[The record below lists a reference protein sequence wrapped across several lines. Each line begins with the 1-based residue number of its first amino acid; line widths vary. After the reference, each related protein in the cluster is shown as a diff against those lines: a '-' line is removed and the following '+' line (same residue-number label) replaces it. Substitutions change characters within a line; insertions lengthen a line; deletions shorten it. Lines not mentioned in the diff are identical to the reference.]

1 LALLLALLMVF
12 TATGMQVFAND
23 GTDTDDTEQ
32 VEENTPVV
40 EESKTETTPAPEV
53 ETTTTPEQTTTVET
67 PTETTT
73 DTTTTVDTNTDQ
85 TNGTPTEPTEPAE
98 PSETTDGSTEDTEGE
113 TAEEPTTPPDPL
125 DLTSYIKKSSM
136 NVTSGDTPYAID
148 GQTVPSMEVVSV
160 TLEFGEVTGLAQ
172 GQKLVYNIPQSYVQA
187 DTISESNTDKNKVLY
202 RTSASTSEPVY
213 QVIGTFTLDAS
224 GKVTITPDE
233 KYLTENGT
241 VELPGGQFTFTG
253 MLSSQLGE
261 GEQSLQFGNATALK
275 FTISDQDT
283 EDVPVVTSPKR
294 GPAKAASA
302 SGTTDI
308 SKYITKDSTMSVT
321 IGGKEYSMADLETTG
336 KEVPEGSGVSVRL
349 YFDTIKNI
357 PAGNTLTYQIPSALA
372 MSENLEPTDVL
383 DAQTGEV
390 LGSFVIGSDGLITI
404 TIDQDY
410 HTKFANPDGSLTL
423 HGFNLYFYGSFSSSA
438 GQEEGSEDN
447 IISFTGSHT
456 ADDVFFRIPFDYKND
471 RANVQITKDGD
482 FNVQTRTISY
492 TVTVTAPSDNTE
504 DAYNVKVTDYMTPAV
519 ESFIEPDT
527 DKDNKDNLY
536 RTATTTNGTFNPAT
550 GVWTISGDMKPGTS
564 YTLTYDLVV
573 KKDYFTNNPNAEVIT
588 NKATVT
594 FNECGLNDAT
604 DIQSAAGTALVEKS
618 CNNTPTLD
626 ENGTY
631 LTYTLKVSAHGA
643 TMTGI
648 VVEDVFDT
656 PGHISS
662 IVVDD
667 ADAASV
673 VINNESKSFKWT
685 VGDLNDGEDATLTYK
700 AYLNPY
706 AWAGASENYYTKAQT
721 NTQTVRNTATVT
733 VNNSPDGSPET
744 GEVPVVT
751 DSTTYNS
758 QIQKMWLQKTGSL
771 LDNGQILFTVTANGS
786 PTADNVASIY
796 DNLTGGTYVED
807 GVITV
812 KRYKSDSDT
821 KETIDTTKINVADV
835 LNADKTG
842 WNIDLTKVTTTDGET
857 KNISGRYYYV
867 VNYYV
872 NAPGAKVTNQAGLGV
887 LGGPGIVITK
897 EIQGASGWTKNTDF
911 KKDKVSISY
920 KTGEIPNILT
930 LYKTAPRGLV
940 AYDHT
945 STSYC
950 YDNGYAWFDDDAISR
965 IVVKAG
971 DTVLE
976 EGVDYSVAGDTTGIT
991 SSNCMASMKDKYS
1004 GFKVKFLRDVAA
1016 SKAAPITISYVMKF
1030 HNEVLQQSDYQV
1042 SKGTPWVSNYFNISY
1057 PVGDDL
1063 QDAIVGGGQD
1073 QWWYETLPYNIPLKK
1088 SNGTYDKANGT
1099 ISWTIEVNSQSTLG
1113 GDATLYDLLPE
1124 GLTFE
1129 SAYIQDMGVL
1139 AGGDTT
1145 DAKARPAQT
1154 TINGKGKGETIKASD
1169 CTVEDYTDESGQ
1181 KYSRV
1186 KLSIKALSR
1195 FECYSGGQIK
1205 ENTFESAVKGWGKVT
1220 IVITAKV
1227 NADVLMSD
1235 QAATFVN
1242 TAILTDNDYLPGS
1255 VTATGSA
1262 TVPATG
1268 ETILSKSKA
1277 NVDAPAYVQFALN
1290 INTNSLD
1297 LVDGDGDVVVDDVMG
1312 EGMSMAT
1319 AHKDS
1324 FKVYNVTG
1332 KDIADDAGKLSVTK
1346 VVANGTDVTDQC
1358 SWTNVT
1364 TEATQPSYQFTV
1376 PDSMHVVI
1384 VYWAAFSGIA
1394 GQQVDV
1400 TNSAYYSYNGKD
1412 YSNNNSS
1419 WSGSVNVQGAGADAY
1434 ANPYFYLQK
1443 QDQWGN
1449 NVSGAVFAVFKYNS
1463 ASGEYDTLVSER
1475 TTLNGLAYIGHNV
1488 TDSSDSF
1495 AKLQMNTIYKIKEIS
1510 SPVGYKLDNTEHYF
1524 EFVDLSNGG
1533 TVTVTDEVIA
1543 AHVAEKHGGLTVVD
1557 MTPGG
1562 TYTVTNTFTGAS
1574 YQIPVKKTIN
1584 RESIHSTVD
1593 FTFNLTQVA
1602 ADDGSMLPVYTDE
1615 DYKVAMPS
1623 SGIKATITGSGTTDF
1638 TTLHFKSAGTYAFTM
1653 TENDLSKDASDRGY
1667 SKDTST
1673 YKVVVV
1679 VSESNNALSV
1689 TSVTYTSDST
1699 EYAKGDILENGDVPT
1714 FDNTLSLVGS
1724 LNLQVKK
1731 VVSGRATEVKADE
1744 FSFTVTDNSTG
1755 QTIKDSDGND
1765 LVFKTQEGGLVD
1777 ITIPLSHKDIGTK
1790 RYIIREVVPADA
1802 DKDTSIG
1809 YTASP
1814 VIAKVTIGEITAAE
1828 SPNGQAGVAAT
1839 SKVTYTA
1846 DKKEDG
1852 VPLMVNEYHATG
1864 SLKLEGT
1871 KKLMYGSEKQA
1882 IKAGRF
1888 NFVVMEGNTQVA
1900 TGTTNGEWEDNID
1913 FTEIHYVAADI
1924 GTHTYTISE
1933 VDEGEMFV
1941 EYTDKTVT
1949 VTVEVKDAGGG
1960 ELTVV
1965 PTYGG
1970 TVDEKDYRQ
1979 HALFVN
1985 TCTFIIPTGIR
1996 LDVLPYVL
2004 IVLLALGC
2012 GALVLR
2018 RRKHMRG

>member
-1 LALLLALLMVF
+1 
-12 TATGMQVFAND
+12 
-23 GTDTDDTEQ
+23 
-32 VEENTPVV
+32 
-40 EESKTETTPAPEV
+40 
-53 ETTTTPEQTTTVET
+53 
-67 PTETTT
+67 
-73 DTTTTVDTNTDQ
+73 
-85 TNGTPTEPTEPAE
+85 
-98 PSETTDGSTEDTEGE
+98 
-113 TAEEPTTPPDPL
+113 
-125 DLTSYIKKSSM
+125 
-136 NVTSGDTPYAID
+136 
-148 GQTVPSMEVVSV
+148 
-160 TLEFGEVTGLAQ
+160 
-172 GQKLVYNIPQSYVQA
+172 
-187 DTISESNTDKNKVLY
+187 
-202 RTSASTSEPVY
+202 
-213 QVIGTFTLDAS
+213 
-224 GKVTITPDE
+224 
-233 KYLTENGT
+233 
-241 VELPGGQFTFTG
+241 
-253 MLSSQLGE
+253 
-261 GEQSLQFGNATALK
+261 
-275 FTISDQDT
+275 
-283 EDVPVVTSPKR
+283 
-294 GPAKAASA
+294 
-302 SGTTDI
+302 
-308 SKYITKDSTMSVT
+308 
-321 IGGKEYSMADLETTG
+321 
-336 KEVPEGSGVSVRL
+336 
-349 YFDTIKNI
+349 
-357 PAGNTLTYQIPSALA
+357 
-372 MSENLEPTDVL
+372 
-383 DAQTGEV
+383 
-390 LGSFVIGSDGLITI
+390 
-404 TIDQDY
+404 
-410 HTKFANPDGSLTL
+410 
-423 HGFNLYFYGSFSSSA
+423 
-438 GQEEGSEDN
+438 
-447 IISFTGSHT
+447 
-456 ADDVFFRIPFDYKND
+456 
-471 RANVQITKDGD
+471 
-482 FNVQTRTISY
+482 
-492 TVTVTAPSDNTE
+492 
-504 DAYNVKVTDYMTPAV
+504 
-519 ESFIEPDT
+519 
-527 DKDNKDNLY
+527 
-536 RTATTTNGTFNPAT
+536 
-550 GVWTISGDMKPGTS
+550 
-564 YTLTYDLVV
+564 
-573 KKDYFTNNPNAEVIT
+573 
-588 NKATVT
+588 
-594 FNECGLNDAT
+594 
-604 DIQSAAGTALVEKS
+604 
-618 CNNTPTLD
+618 
-626 ENGTY
+626 
-631 LTYTLKVSAHGA
+631 
-643 TMTGI
+643 
-648 VVEDVFDT
+648 
-656 PGHISS
+656 
-662 IVVDD
+662 
-667 ADAASV
+667 
-673 VINNESKSFKWT
+673 
-685 VGDLNDGEDATLTYK
+685 
-700 AYLNPY
+700 
-706 AWAGASENYYTKAQT
+706 
-721 NTQTVRNTATVT
+721 
-733 VNNSPDGSPET
+733 
-744 GEVPVVT
+744 
-751 DSTTYNS
+751 
-758 QIQKMWLQKTGSL
+758 
-771 LDNGQILFTVTANGS
+771 
-786 PTADNVASIY
+786 
-796 DNLTGGTYVED
+796 
-807 GVITV
+807 
-812 KRYKSDSDT
+812 
-821 KETIDTTKINVADV
+821 
-835 LNADKTG
+835 
-842 WNIDLTKVTTTDGET
+842 
-857 KNISGRYYYV
+857 
-867 VNYYV
+867 
-872 NAPGAKVTNQAGLGV
+872 
-887 LGGPGIVITK
+887 
-897 EIQGASGWTKNTDF
+897 
-911 KKDKVSISY
+911 
-920 KTGEIPNILT
+920 
-930 LYKTAPRGLV
+930 
-940 AYDHT
+940 
-945 STSYC
+945 
-950 YDNGYAWFDDDAISR
+950 
-965 IVVKAG
+965 
-971 DTVLE
+971 
-976 EGVDYSVAGDTTGIT
+976 
-991 SSNCMASMKDKYS
+991 MKDKYS
-1004 GFKVKFLRDVAA
+1004 GFKVTFLRDVAA
-1016 SKAAPITISYVMKF
+1016 SKDSPVTISYVMKF
-1030 HNEVLQQSDYQV
+1030 HNEVLEEDDPQITGYWL
-1042 SKGTPWVSNYFNISY
+1042 KTPFVSNYFNVYY
-1057 PVGDDL
+1057 PSGDDL
-1063 QDAIVGGGQD
+1063 TAALDESKGAD
-1073 QWWYETLPYNIPLKK
+1073 YCWSSDLPYNVPLTK
-1088 SNGTYDKANGT
+1088 SNGTYNKEEGT
-1099 ISWTIEVNSQSTLG
+1099 ITWTLEVNNRSTLG
-1113 GDATLYDLLPE
+1113 GSATLYELLPE

-1129 SAYIQDMGVL
+1129 SATITAMGAL
-1139 AGGDTT
+1139 AGDNSKRKATT
-1145 DAKARPAQT
+1145 M
-1154 TINGKGKGETIKASD
+1154 NGKGLNEAVTASD
-1169 CTVEDYTDESGQ
+1169 CTVEDYTENGQ

-1186 KLSIKALSR
+1186 TLNFKNLSK
-1195 FECYSGGQIK
+1195 FEVISGGQLKTDTLSPVTGAGHNGYAYGRVTVQIK
-1205 ENTFESAVKGWGKVT
+1205 
-1220 IVITAKV
+1220 AKV

-1242 TAILTDNDYLPGS
+1242 KAILTDNDDLPGS

-1262 TVPATG
+1262 SVPASG
-1268 ETILSKSKA
+1268 STILSKSKA
-1277 NVDAPAYVQFALN
+1277 NVDAPAYVQFTLN
-1290 INTNSLD
+1290 INTNALD
-1297 LVDGDGDVVVDDVMG
+1297 LVDGDGSVVVDDVMG